1 MYIGKLLLH
10 IVAATLGLFLASMI
24 VPGVEIYCTYFTLIL
39 IGIVLGLINF
49 FIKPML
55 KAISIPIMILTL
67 GLSSLI
73 INMAMVWLIDI
84 IFPADIEIYGII
96 PLFFT
101 TLIIWVL
108 SFLLGIHNYK
118 K

>member
-1 MYIGKLLLH
+1 MGKLLLH
-10 IVAATLGLFLASMI
+10 IVSATLGLFLASMI
-24 VPGVEIYCTYFTLIL
+24 VPGVTFSSTYLILIL
-39 IGIVLGLINF
+39 IGTVLGLINF
-49 FIKPML
+49 FIKPIL

-73 INMAMVWLIDI
+73 INMAMVWLVDI
-84 IFPADIEIYGII
+84 IFPLDIEINGII

-101 TLIIWVL
+101 TLIIWIL
-108 SFLLGIHNYK
+108 SFILGIYK

>member
-1 MYIGKLLLH
+1 MYIGKLVLH
-10 IVAATLGLFLASMI
+10 IIAATLGLFLAARF
-24 VPGVEIYCTYFTLIL
+24 VPGVEFYGTYFMLL
-39 IGIVLGLINF
+39 VIGIVLGLINF

-55 KAISIPIMILTL
+55 KAISVPIMILTL
-67 GLSSLI
+67 GLSTLI

-84 IFPADIEIYGII
+84 IFPAEIEIYGIT